1 MVSKGSGSY
10 NEETQLLAS
19 VFFTIMPTCKT
30 LFLAKTAY
38 CFNVFSFFSYINV
51 LLSLKDNGKHEIIQ
65 NLMGSF
71 SPHFKYQISLSLFL
85 YSFDELIWVI
95 DNCFE
100 NINIMYKKKNE
111 PRNSPHH
118 FDYQKHRTEQKAYIY
133 FVFSFWH
140 LMPTFYYFD
149 EMRRIFQ
156 HS

>member
-30 LFLAKTAY
+30 LFLSKTAY

-65 NLMGSF
+65 NLTGSF

-100 NINIMYKKKNE
+100 NINIMYKKKMSQETVHIILTIKNTGQ
-111 PRNSPHH
+111 SK
-118 FDYQKHRTEQKAYIY
+118 KHTYILY
-133 FVFSFWH
+133 FLS
-140 LMPTFYYFD
+140 D
-149 EMRRIFQ
+149 I
-156 HS
+156 